1 MRLPLWVFLTNYIC
15 RIFLDTSKKK
25 KKKKK
30 RLVTNN
36 QAHKSLKIFFHYLIL
51 ASISEIISDT
61 DTNPPPDKYQ

>member
-25 KKKKK
+25 

-51 ASISEIISDT
+51 SSISEIISDT
-61 DTNPPPDKYQ
+61 DTTPPPDKYQ